1 MSSPNKRNSR
11 YKGPKTYVATDGLD
25 DFLKVLE
32 KYFFATAKVQCKQD
46 FQNNRTDLIIHLHHN
61 FGIAECLRHFNDG
74 NWGSYDFAEDCQSS
88 ISTKL
93 AKALETLN
101 QESTYPTDI
110 LELSLHFEDTSI
122 IISRLFKHSI
132 TEQASDILTAV
143 GKHFVYFTKGLT
155 EMPYEIFVPVF
166 EDTATVGTSGSTQ
179 EEDNP
184 ISYFDYWGLYFDR
197 GDGQEAYIY
206 SLHQKKLYEE
216 SIFLFE

>member
-179 EEDNP
+179 A
-184 ISYFDYWGLYFDR
+184 G
-197 GDGQEAYIY
+197 
-206 SLHQKKLYEE
+206 SLH
-216 SIFLFE
+216 LFPSPEKIVRREHFSLRVKISTSNY